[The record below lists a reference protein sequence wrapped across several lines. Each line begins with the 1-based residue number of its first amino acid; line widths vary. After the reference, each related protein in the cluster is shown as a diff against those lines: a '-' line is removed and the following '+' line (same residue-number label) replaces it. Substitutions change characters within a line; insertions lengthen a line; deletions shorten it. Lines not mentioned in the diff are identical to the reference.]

1 MGLQLS
7 LKRSLSK
14 VQSVLF
20 DENVESKIDEIDD
33 MFDEENGG
41 PSNQSGSF
49 APFMPPYMD
58 RDTSV

>member
-1 MGLQLS
+1 
-7 LKRSLSK
+7 
-14 VQSVLF
+14 LF